1 MSPFREY
8 PGAFDEEV
16 NSPPKMKTNGGAT
29 SHSDHG
35 QTAKFKEEDAWPIM
49 EEAAYYGLAG

>member
-16 NSPPKMKTNGGAT
+16 DSPPKMKTNGGAM
-29 SHSDHG
+29 SRSDKQQG
-35 QTAKFKEEDAWPIM
+35 ESQ
-49 EEAAYYGLAG
+49 